1 MDLREY
7 EQSKFAIAE
16 ILRSASACVPEQADA
31 LRERMQPLFSRLAED
46 RFNLVVVGRFNR
58 GKTSL
63 MNAILATD
71 RLPTGIV
78 PLTSVIT
85 TVGYGSKER
94 VLLKY
99 RNSILDK
106 EIPIEALPQHV
117 TQQGN
122 PGNIQR
128 ITTAEIQ
135 LPAEILRR
143 GFYFVDTP
151 GLGSVVV
158 ENTLTTEAFLPEAD
172 AFVLVTS
179 YESSLSEDEVRFF
192 KAASTSGRRIFVVLN
207 KHDTVSPEQRKTVL
221 RFVREQ
227 LSGFFG
233 RNTPPIFSVSSTEGL
248 AGKLLDDQARLLA
261 SGIPELERQLISFLL
276 TEKSREFLLRMCDR
290 IRELLQELPRSRES
304 ASLMLRTGALS
315 RQFDG
320 TDQNDSTEPHSASVS
335 AFPDLHQIQPCEICA
350 RVAEKLWD
358 FLCKYQYEIIISRE
372 EQERF
377 ADRGGLCPF
386 HAWQLQSVAS
396 PYGTCAGYPPL
407 LDRLA
412 AELRNAASRVL
423 PQEMRTRVKIL
434 VPSEED
440 CTFCAVRHDAE
451 RDAIEATA
459 KRLEEHKALALNGLS
474 AICIP
479 HFAMLVSAV
488 RDGALVRT
496 LLDRQATVLHRFS
509 EDMKR
514 YAIKH
519 DGVRRYLASEEE
531 TSAAERGLLLVTG
544 RRQVNFLPRRV
555 RTSHPGRAPA
565 NETDGKNG

>member
-16 ILRSASACVPEQADA
+16 ILRLASACVPEQTAG
-31 LRERMQPLFSRLAED
+31 LRERQQPLFARLADD

-94 VLLKY
+94 VVLKY
-99 RNSILDK
+99 RKGMLDR

-122 PGNIQR
+122 PGNVQR

-135 LPAEILRR
+135 LPAEFLRR

-151 GLGSVVV
+151 GLGSVIV

-179 YESSLSEDEVRFF
+179 YESPLSEEEVRFF

-207 KHDTVSPEQRKTVL
+207 KHDTVSAEQRETVL
-221 RFVREQ
+221 CFVREQ
-227 LSGFFG
+227 LNRFFG
-233 RNTPPIFSVSSTEGL
+233 RNTPSIFSVSSTEGL
-248 AGKLLDDQARLLA
+248 AGKLLDGQARLLA
-261 SGIPELERQLISFLL
+261 SGIPELERQLIDFLL

-290 IRELLQELPRSRES
+290 VRELLQELPPSEERT
-304 ASLMLRTGALS
+304 SLLLRIGSLGKQLGGEDQNGSTGAHY
-315 RQFDG
+315 
-320 TDQNDSTEPHSASVS
+320 PSVS
-335 AFPDLHQIQPCEICA
+335 VFPDLHQLQTCEICTKIA
-350 RVAEKLWD
+350 DKLWN
-358 FLCKYQYEIIISRE
+358 FLCKYQYEITVSGG
-372 EQERF
+372 EQQRF

-396 PYGTCAGYPPL
+396 PLGMCVGFPFL

-412 AELRNAASRVL
+412 AELRDAASRAL
-423 PQEMRTRVKIL
+423 PQEIRTRVRSL
-434 VPSEED
+434 MPSEED
-440 CTFCAVRHDAE
+440 CALCRTRHNAE

-459 KRLEEHKALALNGLS
+459 KRLEEHKAQALNALS
-474 AICIP
+474 AICLP
-479 HFAMLVSAV
+479 HFAMLISAV
-488 RDGALVRT
+488 RDDVLVRT
-496 LLDRQATVLHRFS
+496 LLDRQATVLQRFS
-509 EDMKR
+509 EDMRR

-519 DGVRRYLASEEE
+519 DGLRRYLASEEE
-531 TSAAERGLLLVTG
+531 TTAADRGLLLVTG
-544 RRQVNFLPRRV
+544 RQQVNFIPRQV
-555 RTSHPGRAPA
+555 HISQADDTNQVGRKS
-565 NETDGKNG
+565 G